1 MIRCYVAF
9 FNSFF
14 DTININFRMMKKT
27 AVTVI
32 QTVQTGIDNYK
43 DLKKTKVFEDNA
55 TLLEI
60 KQWAKEAMNLK
71 KVEVEDISL
80 GSLDFSDV
88 DA

>member
-1 MIRCYVAF
+1 M
-9 FNSFF
+9 
-14 DTININFRMMKKT
+14 KT

-32 QTVQTGIDNYK
+32 QTIQTGMDNYK

-60 KQWAKEAMNLK
+60 KQWAKEAMNVK

-80 GSLDFSDV
+80 GCLDFLMWV
-88 DA
+88 LNGTQCRCNMKRLQP

>member
-1 MIRCYVAF
+1 M
-9 FNSFF
+9 
-14 DTININFRMMKKT
+14 KT

-32 QTVQTGIDNYK
+32 ETVQTGMDNYK
-43 DLKKTKVFEDNA
+43 DLKKTKVFDDST

-60 KQWAKEAMNLK
+60 KQWAKEAMNVT

>member
-1 MIRCYVAF
+1 MLCAV
-9 FNSFF
+9 
-14 DTININFRMMKKT
+14 NFRMMKT

-32 QTVQTGIDNYK
+32 QTIQTGMDNYK

-60 KQWAKEAMNLK
+60 KQWVKEAMNAE

-88 DA
+88 DD

>member
-1 MIRCYVAF
+1 M
-9 FNSFF
+9 
-14 DTININFRMMKKT
+14 KT

-32 QTVQTGIDNYK
+32 DTVQTGIDNYK

-60 KQWAKEAMNLK
+60 KQWAKEAMGFEG
-71 KVEVEDISL
+71 VEAEDISL
-80 GSLDFSDV
+80 GTLDFSDV